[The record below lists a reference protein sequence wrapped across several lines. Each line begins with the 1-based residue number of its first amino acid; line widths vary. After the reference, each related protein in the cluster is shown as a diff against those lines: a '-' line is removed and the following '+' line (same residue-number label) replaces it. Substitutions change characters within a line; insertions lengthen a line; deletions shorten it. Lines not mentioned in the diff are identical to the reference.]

1 MSTKELIFETITKL
15 NLNIPL
21 AYGLSDNEEFPKL
34 IYFHV
39 ASTSK
44 RSSNKKFVKHNTFQL
59 NLFDVKPH
67 DLDSSDVLNSIQT
80 ALEGTT
86 LNTGEW
92 HEIIDV
98 DEDTKETQF
107 MYYLEIYS

>member
-15 NLNIPL
+15 NLDIPL

-44 RSSNKKFVKHNTFQL
+44 RF
-59 NLFDVKPH
+59 
-67 DLDSSDVLNSIQT
+67 SIKS
-80 ALEGTT
+80 
-86 LNTGEW
+86 
-92 HEIIDV
+92 V
-98 DEDTKETQF
+98 
-107 MYYLEIYS
+107 